1 MQRYHFADKVLSS
14 QSYGFSS
21 SHVWMWELDHKESW
35 AAKNWCFWTVVLE
48 TTLESP
54 LDSKKI
60 KPVNPAA
67 MAKSLQSCP
76 TLWHPMDCST
86 PGFPVLHHPGACS
99 NACSLSPW
107 CHPTISSSVI
117 AFSSC
122 LQSFPASGFFLM
134 SWLMASGDRSIG
146 ASSSASVLLVN
157 IQNWFPLGLT
167 GLISL

>member
-1 MQRYHFADKVLSS
+1 MQKYKYHNFLTHPFCGKDEDVYWRDPMIGPFYSS
-14 QSYGFSS
+14 CCCS
-21 SHVWMWELDHKESW
+21 V
-35 AAKNWCFWTVVLE
+35 T
-48 TTLESP
+48 
-54 LDSKKI
+54 
-60 KPVNPAA
+60 
-67 MAKSLQSCP
+67 QSCP

-86 PGFPVLHHPGACS
+86 PGFPVLHHPGASS